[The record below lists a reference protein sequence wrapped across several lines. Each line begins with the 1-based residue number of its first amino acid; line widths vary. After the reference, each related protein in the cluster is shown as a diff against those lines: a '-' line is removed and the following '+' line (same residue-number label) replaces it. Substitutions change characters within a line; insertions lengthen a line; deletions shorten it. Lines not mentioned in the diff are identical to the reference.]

1 MILENMKIF
10 INILI
15 FSILISTNANAEFK
29 SITKKEYLDRNLKAL
44 EQRFDLIDTN
54 KDQKIDAK
62 ENEAWR
68 QKIINARKAQAKK
81 RAELAKK
88 IDTNKDGKLSKEE
101 IENFK
106 KSQKT
111 KK

>member
-1 MILENMKIF
+1 MIMENMKIF
-10 INILI
+10 VNILI
-15 FSILISTNANAEFK
+15 FSILISSNANAEFK

-44 EQRFDLIDTN
+44 EKRFDLIDTN

-68 QKIINARKAQAKK
+68 QKIINARNAQAKK

>member
-15 FSILISTNANAEFK
+15 FSILISSNANAEFK

-44 EQRFDLIDTN
+44 EKRFDLIDTN

>member
-44 EQRFDLIDTN
+44 EKRFDLIDTN
-54 KDQKIDAK
+54 KDEKIDAK

>member
-1 MILENMKIF
+1 MILKNMKIF

-15 FSILISTNANAEFK
+15 FSILISSNANAEFK

-44 EQRFDLIDTN
+44 EKRFDLIDTN

-68 QKIINARKAQAKK
+68 QKIINARKTQAKK

>member
-1 MILENMKIF
+1 MILKNMKII

-15 FSILISTNANAEFK
+15 FSILISSNANAEFK

-44 EQRFDLIDTN
+44 EKRFDLIDTN

>member
-1 MILENMKIF
+1 MLFRIMKFFTSLLFFLTITT
-10 INILI
+10 
-15 FSILISTNANAEFK
+15 FSSAEFK
-29 SITKKEYLDRNLKAL
+29 PLTKKEFLDRNLKAL
-44 EQRFDLIDTN
+44 EKRFDLIDTN

>member
-44 EQRFDLIDTN
+44 EKRFDLIDTN

-68 QKIINARKAQAKK
+68 QRIINARKAQAKK

>member
-1 MILENMKIF
+1 MIMENMKIF
-10 INILI
+10 VNILI
-15 FSILISTNANAEFK
+15 FSILISSNANAEFK

-44 EQRFDLIDTN
+44 EKRFDLIDTN

-106 KSQKT
+106 KSQNT

>member
-68 QKIINARKAQAKK
+68 QKIINTRKAQAKK

>member
-1 MILENMKIF
+1 MILKNMKIF

-15 FSILISTNANAEFK
+15 FSILISSNANAEFK

-44 EQRFDLIDTN
+44 EKRFDLIDTN

>member
-1 MILENMKIF
+1 MKIF

-15 FSILISTNANAEFK
+15 FSILISSNANAEFK

-44 EQRFDLIDTN
+44 EKRFDLIDTN

>member
-44 EQRFDLIDTN
+44 EKRFDLIDTN

>member
-15 FSILISTNANAEFK
+15 FSILISTNVNAEFK

-44 EQRFDLIDTN
+44 EKRFDLIDTN

>member
-1 MILENMKIF
+1 MKIF

-44 EQRFDLIDTN
+44 EKRFDLIDTN
-54 KDQKIDAK
+54 KDEKIDAK

>member
-15 FSILISTNANAEFK
+15 FSILISSNANAEFK

-44 EQRFDLIDTN
+44 EKRFDLIDTN

-101 IENFK
+101 IVNFK